1 MEVYFAKMSLFK
13 HYVTNK
19 LSKMLLIFHHR
30 TFNLKLE
37 RR

>member
-1 MEVYFAKMSLFK
+1 MKVHFAKMSLFK

-19 LSKMLLIFHHR
+19 LSKMPLIFHHR
-30 TFNLKLE
+30 TLNLKLE